1 MIILKIKIIHQLI
14 ILKYFNLSFS
24 NIRLIQN
31 AINSDVKSGKPTGY
45 GFATQ
50 KGISDHLPIFA
61 EVKIN

>member
-1 MIILKIKIIHQLI
+1 MLHSIIGDMIAKKR
-14 ILKYFNLSFS
+14 NLSFS